1 MIVAFSLIGYAALV
15 GMVGARVLRLGGWG
29 SRSPRLAI
37 AAWQAATFS
46 VAFALVLAGISL
58 AVPVAAMAG
67 GLAGLLRSCAMAIR
81 DAYATPGGAAA
92 VGSGL
97 VLSVAVSARVGWC
110 TVRSIAQ
117 ATRLRRRHR
126 HALSLLGHAD
136 ASLGVTVVDCAEAA
150 AYCLPG
156 RGARVVISTGA
167 LHALSSAELTAVL
180 AHERAHIA
188 GRHHLILA
196 GVDGLRRAFP
206 RIPLFAAAPDEVG
219 ALVEMLADDAAG
231 RAEAR
236 PIVAAAL
243 VRLAGMNAP
252 QAALA
257 AGGTHAVQRV
267 RRLLA
272 PARPLPAIAR
282 TAIAAAIMLALTG
295 PVIAAAAPAAS
306 VAGMQYCPISAAAT
320 GR

>member
-1 MIVAFSLIGYAALV
+1 MIVAFSLAGYAALACAF
-15 GMVGARVLRLGGWG
+15 GARLLHVDGWG

-46 VAFALVLAGISL
+46 VVFALVLAGISL
-58 AVPVAAMAG
+58 AVPAAAMAG

-97 VLSVAVSARVGWC
+97 VLALAVSARVGWC
-110 TVRSIAQ
+110 TAASLVR
-117 ATRLRRRHR
+117 ATRVRRRHR
-126 HALSLLGHAD
+126 QALRLLGHAD
-136 ASLGVTVVDCAEAA
+136 PSLGATVVDCADAA

-167 LHALSSAELTAVL
+167 LHALSRAELGAVL
-180 AHERAHIA
+180 AHERAHLA
-188 GRHHLILA
+188 GRHHLVLA

-206 RIPLFAAAPDEVG
+206 RIPLFAAAADEVS

-231 RAEAR
+231 RAEDR
-236 PIVAAAL
+236 PVVATAL

-252 QAALA
+252 PAALA
-257 AGGTHAVQRV
+257 AGSSHALRRV
-267 RRLLA
+267 RRLLS
-272 PARPLPAIAR
+272 PARPLRGITRAAIVAAIALV
-282 TAIAAAIMLALTG
+282 IAG
-295 PVIAAAAPAAS
+295 PAAAAVAPAAN
-306 VAGMQYCPISAAAT
+306 VAGMRYCPISQDQA
-320 GR
+320 R